1 LPAHRSERIVRYSGH
16 RRQNHRWPDTHLSDI
31 HSQEFSGFRKLNV
44 TVNGTSVDRMHRSY
58 VTNNLESQLPRNRT
72 RGVNEMARL
81 YIGNLPHVA
90 TEYELQTWIEGHG
103 FKVDAVQVIKD
114 LDTGASRGFAF
125 VELPEV
131 IDPLEAVNALNGQ
144 KMEGHN
150 LRISPARPVPLKTDG
165 RQAGGTRSPKKR
177 AS

>member
-1 LPAHRSERIVRYSGH
+1 
-16 RRQNHRWPDTHLSDI
+16 
-31 HSQEFSGFRKLNV
+31 
-44 TVNGTSVDRMHRSY
+44 
-58 VTNNLESQLPRNRT
+58 
-72 RGVNEMARL
+72 MARL
-81 YIGNLPHVA
+81 YIGNLPHLA
-90 TEYELQTWIEGHG
+90 SEPELQTWIESHG

-131 IDPLEAVNALNGQ
+131 LDPQEAVNALNGQ

-150 LRISPARPVPLKTDG
+150 LRISAARPVPLKTEG
-165 RQAGGTRSPKKR
+165 RQPSGTRQPKKR

>member
-1 LPAHRSERIVRYSGH
+1 
-16 RRQNHRWPDTHLSDI
+16 
-31 HSQEFSGFRKLNV
+31 
-44 TVNGTSVDRMHRSY
+44 
-58 VTNNLESQLPRNRT
+58 
-72 RGVNEMARL
+72 MARL
-81 YIGNLPHVA
+81 YIGNLPHLA
-90 TEYELQTWIEGHG
+90 SEHELQTWIESHG

-131 IDPLEAVNALNGQ
+131 LDPQEAVNALNGQ

-150 LRISPARPVPLKTDG
+150 LRISAARPVPLKTEG
-165 RQAGGTRSPKKR
+165 RQPSGTRQPKKR